1 MEIHQLTYFVAV
13 AETGS
18 FTRAAERCNV
28 AQPSLSQQIM
38 KLEQELGEPLFDRL
52 PRRTVLTEAGRM
64 LLPRANS
71 ILSEL
76 QEIKHGLDTDV
87 EDGRGVLSAGFIPT
101 VAPFVLPRVTKR
113 FSQNYPLATLSVHE
127 DLTENLVQDIVDGK
141 LDVGITSLPIHN
153 KAIRTQELL
162 REPLLV
168 ATSREHD
175 IVHRATLHVKEL
187 DEFPFIALSE
197 VHCLGEQVQSFCYQ
211 KDLDLQIVCHT
222 SQLST
227 VQNCVAMGLGVSL
240 VPRALA
246 ISDASKQLFYRT
258 LSDSA
263 PQRKIAAATH
273 AERRQSFLAKQFIEM
288 VREEYPSEFE
298 PGA

>member
-52 PRRTVLTEAGRM
+52 PRRVVLTDAGRM

-71 ILSEL
+71 ILAEL
-76 QEIKHGLDTDV
+76 QDIKQGLNEDI
-87 EDGRGVLSAGFIPT
+87 EDGRGALSVGFIPT
-101 VAPFVLPRVTKR
+101 IAPFVLPRVIKR
-113 FSQNYPLATLSVHE
+113 FSLDFPLATLSVQE
-127 DLTENLVQDIVDGK
+127 DLTEVLVREIVDGK

-153 KAIRTQELL
+153 KLIRTQELL
-162 REPLLV
+162 SEPLMVASSHGHDLV
-168 ATSREHD
+168 SR
-175 IVHRATLHVKEL
+175 ASLHVKEL
-187 DEFPFIALSE
+187 DDFPFIALSE

-211 KDLDLQIVCHT
+211 KNLDLQIVCHT
-222 SQLST
+222 SQLTT
-227 VQNCVAMGLGVSL
+227 VQNCIALGLGVSL
-240 VPRALA
+240 VPQALALSDTSEQISYRAL
-246 ISDASKQLFYRT
+246 SDA
-258 LSDSA
+258 A

-273 AERRQSFLAKQFIEM
+273 AERTQSFLAKKFIEI
-288 VREEYPSEFE
+288 VRDEYPA
-298 PGA
+298 G